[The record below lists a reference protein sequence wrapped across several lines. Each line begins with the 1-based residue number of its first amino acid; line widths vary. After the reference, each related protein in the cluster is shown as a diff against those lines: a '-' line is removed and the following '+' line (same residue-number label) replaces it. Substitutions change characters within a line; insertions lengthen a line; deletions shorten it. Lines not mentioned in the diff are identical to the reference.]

1 MKKFLSLSML
11 AIAAMVAFSC
21 EVEIEPTVKEKA
33 FEPKVISAYT
43 DDDVAP
49 DTKTSL
55 SGVSILWSTSDN
67 IKGWDGGSVHT
78 SSSTA
83 VSDGN
88 KKADFTFSDV
98 TVEDDLMILA
108 YPAEKVSN
116 IDDNYVYVN
125 LPSTQIA
132 TANSFADQAN
142 IAVADGLTTTPLF
155 KNVGGLLSFTINND
169 NISSVTLS
177 ANENL
182 TGDSKVS
189 VAALSFAQP
198 TITTGKKYVTVS
210 GTIENGSTYYAV
222 VYPGTYTG
230 LKIEVINTSGDVAT
244 FTNPNSLVV
253 DRNCN
258 LHIATLTIDPSKW
271 VTPTKGATY
280 SWNAALADFGEK
292 GSPLSS
298 ISAGTPALTWIPSYT
313 WGGAEAT
320 KYLGTDGSGR
330 GVQIGAG
337 TDVNKC
343 SELVLSTSGYTSY
356 VQDIRINVTGGT
368 TDALTATVSV
378 GESVLECGGETT
390 VAISNLA
397 ADSYVFTAGQ
407 LVKGD
412 VTITLNNSAAK
423 ALYIKSIEINPELR
437 APVTLSFDQA
447 SIERTT
453 SNYNAFVGQIAN
465 ASPNESVITSNIHYS
480 ISNNTIGTINS
491 SSGAVTLNGTIGDAT
506 VTASF
511 DGDSNYAPAQASY
524 DISVIS
530 ANIDYST
537 RQTSNVTLST
547 EGGTNASSAE
557 VNSYDALKAGKT
569 SAAGAVK
576 ITVPANTTNLH
587 LHAAGWNG
595 ESVVLSITGAAAYP
609 SKISLTSNSGI
620 SGNTPFTLSDENS
633 QSNDP
638 ADYYFNIEVPGIVS
652 ETQLTFTATSG
663 NRFVIWGVNATEEE
677 DNRSESGILWK
688 KAGVGSSTDTA
699 SIEDADDVLPT
710 IALYNPNG
718 LPVLYSSSD
727 PGVAEIV
734 ESGVNAGTITLVSDG
749 ETTISA
755 VFNGNASYKPTT
767 VTYTLTVSDN
777 RSSYAFTT
785 IAGLNGLVT
794 NSSNNYSGYLTDAVV
809 SFVPATNT
817 AIVKDATGSVMIYKT
832 GHGLLQGQTYTGTIT
847 VTAIKYNNLYSEIT
861 AWTGASFSGSE
872 TPVNPESLALS
883 ALIGHYD
890 DYQNAYVQVSGLTV
904 TSVDGKNIN
913 VTDGANNYVVYD
925 NTSSVSVEAGD
936 VITAIGTVTKYQTTE
951 EIKVWNDA
959 DVIVTSF
966 APKAI
971 TFTQPTGAAGTA
983 GCSFTVSVGGSP
995 ISSGTTVASGTTV
1008 TLSATAGT
1016 GYAFSSWSI
1025 SGATVADASAASTT
1039 FTMGMSAV
1047 TINANFDGG
1056 SDPYYVK
1063 VTDLAT
1069 LNAGDKVL
1077 IINTSSQG
1085 ALPAFTGTSTISP
1098 TSLSG
1103 KYDSV
1108 NDRFPTNDATVD
1120 ACAVTLVTPTT
1131 AIQNKVVFKLKMS
1144 NNYFLVKT
1152 GTSGTGFN
1160 PATTSTQDSGDWTL
1174 TMDANGR
1181 VQVKHN
1187 LSSATRGLV
1196 WRSGSTNKF
1205 GAYAISNV
1213 NNTEYYNVYF
1223 YKLTN

>member
-1 MKKFLSLSML
+1 MVMKKFLSLSML
-11 AIAAMVAFSC
+11 AIAAMVAYSC

-67 IKGWDGGSVHT
+67 IKGWDGASVHT

-88 KKADFTFSDV
+88 KKADFTFSAV
-98 TVEDDLMILA
+98 SVEDDLMILA

-116 IDDNYVYVN
+116 IDDDYVYVN

-132 TANSFADQAN
+132 TANSFANQAN

-182 TGDSKVS
+182 TGDAKVS
-189 VAALSFAQP
+189 TAALTFAQP
-198 TITTGKKYVTVS
+198 TVTAGKKYVTVS
-210 GTIENGSTYYAV
+210 GSIENGTTYYAV

-230 LKIEVINTSGDVAT
+230 LKIEVINTSGQIAT
-244 FTNPNSLVV
+244 YTNPNALTVE
-253 DRNCN
+253 RNGN
-258 LHIATLTIDPSKW
+258 LHIATLTIPDSKW
-271 VTPTKGATY
+271 NNPEAY
-280 SWNAALADFGEK
+280 SWVLSSGDLGESANPSSSVSK
-292 GSPLSS
+292 GSPLM
-298 ISAGTPALTWIPSYT
+298 LWDVDYT
-313 WGGAEAT
+313 WDNNG
-320 KYLGTDGSGR
+320 YLGWNSTNGLQIGSGSSF
-330 GVQIGAG
+330 A
-337 TDVNKC
+337 
-343 SELVLSTSGYTSY
+343 TSAIFTTSAYTGLISI
-356 VQDIRINVTGGT
+356 VRINFTQAKNGN
-368 TDALTATVSV
+368 ASVSV
-378 GESVLECGGETT
+378 SVNGVSFECNGDTSANATDNTPTNFVFSG
-390 VAISNLA
+390 LA
-397 ADSYVFTAGQ
+397 
-407 LVKGD
+407 KGD
-412 VTITLNNSAAK
+412 VVITFTNAAEK
-423 ALYIKSIEINPELR
+423 AMYVKSIEINPELR
-437 APVTLSFDQA
+437 TPVTLSFDQA

-453 SNYNAFVGQIAN
+453 SNYNEFIGQAVT
-465 ASPNESVITSNIHYS
+465 ASPNESDITSNIVYT
-480 ISNNTIGTINS
+480 ISGDAIGTINS

-595 ESVVLSITGAAAYP
+595 ESVVLSITGATAYP

-794 NSSNNYSGYLTDAVV
+794 DSSNNYSGYLTDAVV

-817 AIVKDATGSVMIYKT
+817 AIVKDATGSVMIYNKS

-995 ISSGTTVASGTTV
+995 ITSGDTVASGTTV
-1008 TLSATAGT
+1008 TLTATAGT
-1016 GYAFSSWSI
+1016 DYEFTSWTVN
-1025 SGATVADASAASTT
+1025 GATVADGTSASTT
-1039 FTMGMSAV
+1039 FVMGTSAV
-1047 TINANFDGG
+1047 TV
-1056 SDPYYVK
+1056 S
-1063 VTDLAT
+1063 
-1069 LNAGDKVL
+1069 
-1077 IINTSSQG
+1077 
-1085 ALPAFTGTSTISP
+1085 ALFTSTNGGDNP
-1098 TSLSG
+1098 TPSLQYTLDGTITATGNAYATASTLTQSNIGWKVVGNTEQNPWRIGG
-1103 KYDSV
+1103 KGITGQ
-1108 NDRFPTNDATVD
+1108 DRAIYS
-1120 ACAVTLVTPTT
+1120 TT
-1131 AIQNKVVFKLKMS
+1131 AIAANITQINV
-1144 NNYFLVKT
+1144 
-1152 GTSGTGFN
+1152 TSG
-1160 PATTSTQDSGDWTL
+1160 ATASSLTVNSLTISVHNSASDAENGVNAIASHTVTSGIASSTVTFDKADNTSWAGKFYRIVYNVTRTSNSG
-1174 TMDANGR
+1174 NGYITFE
-1181 VQVKHN
+1181 
-1187 LSSATRGLV
+1187 SATFYG
-1196 WRSGSTNKF
+1196 TN
-1205 GAYAISNV
+1205 
-1213 NNTEYYNVYF
+1213 
-1223 YKLTN
+1223 

>member
-1 MKKFLSLSML
+1 MVMKKYLSISML

-43 DDDVAP
+43 DDDVRP

-55 SGVSILWSTSDN
+55 SGVSILWADTDN
-67 IKGWDGGSVHT
+67 IKGYDGSSIHT
-78 SSSTA
+78 STSTA
-83 VSDGN
+83 VTNGG
-88 KKADFTFSDV
+88 KKASFTFSTV
-98 TVEDDLMILA
+98 SVEDDLLYIA
-108 YPAEKVSN
+108 YPAENVTD
-116 IDDNYVYVN
+116 IDANYASATI
-125 LPSTQIA
+125 PSTQIA
-132 TANSFADQAN
+132 TAGSFANGAN
-142 IAVADGLTTTPLF
+142 IAVANGKTTDPVF
-155 KNVGGLLSFTINND
+155 KNVGGLLSFIINND
-169 NISSVTLS
+169 DIVSVTLS
-177 ANENL
+177 ANEEL
-182 TGDSKVS
+182 TGSSIISLANADFAES
-189 VAALSFAQP
+189 V
-198 TITTGKKYVTVS
+198 IDEGKKFVTVS
-210 GTIENGSTYYAV
+210 GTIANGSTYYAV

-230 LKIEVINTSGDVAT
+230 LKIEVRNSAGDIAT
-244 FTNPNSLVV
+244 YENPNALTV
-253 DRNCN
+253 DRNSN
-258 LHIATLTIDPSKW
+258 LFIAELTIPAGKW
-271 VTPTKGATY
+271 DTPTKGSSYSWDLASGDLGPNTSPYTPAT
-280 SWNAALADFGEK
+280 SVSKGSPSLTWNAAYVWKSSSWFGNDNAK
-292 GSPLSS
+292 
-298 ISAGTPALTWIPSYT
+298 
-313 WGGAEAT
+313 
-320 KYLGTDGSGR
+320 
-330 GVQIGAG
+330 GVQVGASA
-337 TDVNKC
+337 NPC
-343 SELVLSTSGYTSY
+343 YSAVLSTTGYSGYVES
-356 VQDIRINVTGGT
+356 IRVNFSMANSGGASLAVKVG
-368 TDALTATVSV
+368 DVSLT
-378 GESVLECGGETT
+378 CGGNTSVDATT
-390 VAISNLA
+390 SAT
-397 ADSYVFTAGQ
+397 SYVFTSTM
-407 LVKGD
+407 LEKGNIELIFSND
-412 VTITLNNSAAK
+412 KDK
-423 ALYIKSIEINPELR
+423 ALYIKSVEINPELR

-557 VNSYDALKAGKT
+557 VNSYNALKAGK
-569 SAAGAVK
+569 SSDAGAVK

-595 ESVVLSITGAAAYP
+595 ESVVLSITGATAYP
-609 SKISLTSNSGI
+609 SKISLTSNTGI

-663 NRFVIWGVNATEEE
+663 KRFVIWGVNATSEE

-688 KAGVGSSTDTA
+688 KAGLAANNDTA
-699 SIEDADDVLPT
+699 SLEDADNVLPT
-710 IALYNPNG
+710 ITLYNPNS
-718 LPVLYSSSD
+718 LAVEYSSSN

-817 AIVKDATGSVMIYKT
+817 AIVKDATGSVMIFKS

-883 ALIGHYD
+883 AIIGHYD

-904 TSVDGKNIN
+904 TSIDGKNIH
-913 VTDGANNYVVYD
+913 VSDGVNSYVVFD
-925 NTSSVSVEAGD
+925 NPGTASCAVDD
-936 VITAIGTVTKYQTTE
+936 VITAVGTITKYGSTE
-951 EIKVWNDA
+951 ELKVWKASD
-959 DVIVTSF
+959 ITITSY
-966 APKAI
+966 APRAI
-971 TFTQPTGAAGTA
+971 TFTQPTGAAETA
-983 GCSFTVSVGGSP
+983 GCLFTVSVGGSP
-995 ISSGTTVASGTTV
+995 ITSGDTVASGTTV
-1008 TLSATAGT
+1008 TLTATAGT
-1016 GYAFSSWSI
+1016 DYEFTSWTVT
-1025 SGATVADASAASTT
+1025 GATVANASAATTTFVMGTSPVSISAAFTNTGSTPSTYVDVLTLSWTGISGTSYSNWNSKAGSASNAVYAGNSAGGNSAIQLRSSNSNSGVVSTT
-1039 FTMGMSAV
+1039 SGGKVKKIVV
-1047 TINANFDGG
+1047 TWNSNTTAGRTLNVYGKNTAY
-1056 SDPYYVK
+1056 SQA
-1063 VTDLAT
+1063 TDLYSDSTQGT
-1069 LNAGDKVL
+1069 LLGTIVK
-1077 IINTSSQG
+1077 
-1085 ALPAFTGTSTISP
+1085 GTSTELTI
-1098 TSLSG
+1098 TG
-1103 KYDSV
+1103 DYTYIGF
-1108 NDRFPTNDATVD
+1108 R
-1120 ACAVTLVTPTT
+1120 
-1131 AIQNKVVFKLKMS
+1131 S
-1144 NNYFLVKT
+1144 N
-1152 GTSGTGFN
+1152 
-1160 PATTSTQDSGDWTL
+1160 
-1174 TMDANGR
+1174 
-1181 VQVKHN
+1181 
-1187 LSSATRGLV
+1187 SSAMYLDEVDIT
-1196 WRSGSTNKF
+1196 WEN
-1205 GAYAISNV
+1205 
-1213 NNTEYYNVYF
+1213 
-1223 YKLTN
+1223 